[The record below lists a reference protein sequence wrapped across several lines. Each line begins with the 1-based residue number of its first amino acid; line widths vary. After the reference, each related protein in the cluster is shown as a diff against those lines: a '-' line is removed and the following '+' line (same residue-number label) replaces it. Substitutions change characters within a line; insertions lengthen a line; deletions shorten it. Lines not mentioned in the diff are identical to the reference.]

1 MLNCNQ
7 FNTAMDDRGA
17 SHHQYA
23 PPGGLRRAVAQRK
36 GIVAEG
42 AEAKGFPGQ
51 IHEQLSDCRICE
63 VLCGVLS
70 QFGESSLCCAE
81 AYGGGAFLRNFD
93 SRC

>member
-1 MLNCNQ
+1 MIEARRIIS
-7 FNTAMDDRGA
+7 T
-17 SHHQYA
+17 
-23 PPGGLRRAVAQRK
+23 LRREAFAGLWRSGK
-36 GIVAEG
+36 GSSPKG